1 MDNIFPTFESLTPR
15 EEKEAKLKQR
25 ARVIW
30 FTGLSGSGKT
40 TLATALDREL
50 FEKGYLAQLLD
61 GDNIRAGINNNL
73 SFSPDDRM
81 ENIRRIAE
89 VSKLFLGCGIITIC
103 AFISPARSMR
113 RIVRSIVGEDDF
125 YEVYLNTPLGV
136 CESRDVKGL
145 YAKARAGIIHDFT
158 GVNAPYDVP
167 EHAQLQL
174 DTSALSIDESVTI
187 LLENILPLIEYSTVS
202 RSLSQK

>member
-1 MDNIFPTFESLTPR
+1 MDNIFPTFESFTPR

-89 VSKLFLGCGIITIC
+89 VSKLFLSCGIITIC

-145 YAKARAGIIHDFT
+145 YAKARAGIIQDFT
-158 GVNAPYDVP
+158 GVSAPYDVP

-174 DTSALSIDESVTI
+174 DTSALSIDESVTV